1 LKCKIII
8 NNNRSSDTLSQV
20 NIGIQRK
27 KKLLLKLIII
37 ENIKF
42 KIIIIKKR
50 ERERVSER
58 VAFFD
63 ELVFFLY
70 NLFLCM

>member
-1 LKCKIII
+1 MKCKIII